1 MGERAKV
8 TINEYT
14 ALSLLKRKDLDL
26 DKFYSS
32 DLKILGK
39 VDKKEIKKLSNI
51 INEIER
57 DLNQHIY
64 YGVSSISLIETVH
77 KLERLKENKYDD

>member
-8 TINEYT
+8 TINEYM

-32 DLKILGK
+32 DLKIFVK
-39 VDKKEIKKLSNI
+39 VAQKEIKKLSNI
-51 INEIER
+51 ISEIER

-64 YGVSSISLIETVH
+64 YGTSSISLIETVH
-77 KLERLKENKYDD
+77 KLERLKENRI